1 MESLFDKGVG
11 MMEVSIWNME
21 SSCYMCSQWNDWE
34 GRCDAGFWCPDKE
47 AANERWSQR
56 RSDAI
61 EHREPY
67 AK

>member
-1 MESLFDKGVG
+1 M
-11 MMEVSIWNME
+11 
-21 SSCYMCSQWNDWE
+21 CYMCSQWNDWE

-61 EHREPY
+61 EQREPH
-67 AK
+67 AE